1 MLWLECCPRCIGGD
15 VADNQDKYG
24 PYLTCLH
31 CGYHLTDTEKA
42 ALSSSRL
49 QGMVMRPRRSVS
61 RPVAV

>member
-1 MLWLECCPRCIGGD
+1 MLWLKCCPRCIGGD

-24 PYLTCLH
+24 PYLTCLR

-42 ALSSSRL
+42 ALSSSCL